1 MVSGVISIVCGFV
14 EKPAQVEVEF
24 SNEIDKIE
32 VADKQLLDGRN
43 FSFVPLEGAE
53 SSNLADS

>member
-24 SNEIDKIE
+24 SNEISKIE
-32 VADKQLLDGRN
+32 VAEQQLLELRP
-43 FSFVPLEGAE
+43 FSFVPPEGAE